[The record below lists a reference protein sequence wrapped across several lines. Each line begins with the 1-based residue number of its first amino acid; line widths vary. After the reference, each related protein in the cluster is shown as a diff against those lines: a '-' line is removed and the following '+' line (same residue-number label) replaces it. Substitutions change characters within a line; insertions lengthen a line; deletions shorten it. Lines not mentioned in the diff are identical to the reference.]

1 MPSSFKAS
9 GKVECV
15 ASLPIPSSP
24 HFSTHSVKLRSFIEL
39 FYRPAPSLLY
49 WLGKCSQYYNN
60 QRSCSRVF
68 LFHDLRMSPSPRSA
82 ISLTHNFKTTSLILC
97 KTPLC
102 CQNSSHRS
110 VDTGSLWCP
119 LFVGP
124 LGPVILQDRPSID
137 QYCISKPHQ
146 FSPIGIWIVLV
157 TPCLLVFEMSRLMSG
172 QIFHWAQITVFESSV
187 FLGRLKWL

>member
-24 HFSTHSVKLRSFIEL
+24 HFSIHSVKLRSFIEL

-60 QRSCSRVF
+60 QRSCSWVF

-146 FSPIGIWIVLV
+146 CSVLLGYG
-157 TPCLLVFEMSRLMSG
+157 LL
-172 QIFHWAQITVFESSV
+172 
-187 FLGRLKWL
+187 WLHLASLSLRCPD

>member
-1 MPSSFKAS
+1 MPWSFKAS

-24 HFSTHSVKLRSFIEL
+24 HFSIHSVKLRSFIEL

-102 CQNSSHRS
+102 CDLYD
-110 VDTGSLWCP
+110 VLCLWVLWVLWFCRIDPP
-119 LFVGP
+119 LISIVSANLTNAQSYWDMDCFGYTLPPCLWDVQINVRTNFP
-124 LGPVILQDRPSID
+124 LGPDHR
-137 QYCISKPHQ
+137 
-146 FSPIGIWIVLV
+146 IWIL
-157 TPCLLVFEMSRLMSG
+157 
-172 QIFHWAQITVFESSV
+172 SV
-187 FLGRLKWL
+187 FGEAEMTLTFFFIL